1 MMNQQLKIDSLYDE
15 MRVMRDQL
23 LNRIELLESDV
34 EILTKE
40 NMDYAKQMY
49 ELEHYLED
57 RIDTVLDYLKTIKS
71 NEGLEYKEGSKEVNK
86 KSKETSWLVHWT
98 RDILC

>member
-1 MMNQQLKIDSLYDE
+1 MQPQINIDSLYDE
-15 MRVMRDQL
+15 MRVMRDHL

-49 ELEHYLED
+49 QLENYLED
-57 RIDTVLDYLKTIKS
+57 RIDTMLEYLKTIKS

-86 KSKETSWLVHWT
+86 ESKETP
-98 RDILC
+98 

>member
-1 MMNQQLKIDSLYDE
+1 MQPQINIDSLYDE

-49 ELEHYLED
+49 ELENYLED
-57 RIDTVLDYLKTIKS
+57 RIDTMLEYLKTIKS
-71 NEGLEYKEGSKEVNK
+71 NEGLEYKKGSKEINK
-86 KSKETSWLVHWT
+86 ESKETP
-98 RDILC
+98 

>member
-1 MMNQQLKIDSLYDE
+1 MKMQPHLNIDSLYDE

-34 EILTKE
+34 ELLTKE

-49 ELEHYLED
+49 ELENYLED

-71 NEGLEYKEGSKEVNK
+71 NEGLEYKEGSKEINK
-86 KSKETSWLVHWT
+86 TSKETS
-98 RDILC
+98 